1 MLRLFTPMTT
11 IALISSATII
21 STGIIAGSIKDF
33 IKRRKGDIKV
43 EILDDYEAYDTSNHY
58 NNYYDSYTS
67 SNSYNSYNSYSNNYS
82 STVNDVKEI
91 SEFSY
96 WNIVRVV
103 EEELRFKTPSEVE
116 EILNQN
122 GFYDNDISD
131 YEAAQKIAEKAQYG
145 NILNPSYFA
154 SRIKDKLNNMY

>member
-43 EILDDYEAYDTSNHY
+43 EILDDYEAYDTSNHHD
-58 NNYYDSYTS
+58 NYTS

-122 GFYDNDISD
+122 GFYDTNISD